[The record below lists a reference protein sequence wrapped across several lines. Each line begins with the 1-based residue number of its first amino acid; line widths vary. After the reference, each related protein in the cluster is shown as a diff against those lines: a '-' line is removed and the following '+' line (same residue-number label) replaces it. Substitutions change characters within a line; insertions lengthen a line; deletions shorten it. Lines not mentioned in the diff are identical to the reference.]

1 MAVRKTRGHLSHR
14 NESPRV
20 RARSAWIGPAV
31 LISAL
36 LFATVTTA
44 AAQLPSSG
52 KRYPRLI
59 VRNAIIIEG
68 NGTPASGPKDIVIE
82 MGLISDIVP
91 MDSGALKRP
100 GFKRPVGDVEI
111 DAAGKYVMPGLINL
125 HGHVQEERAGI
136 PQPLDYE
143 LKLWLACGIT
153 TVRDLGSDLDR
164 TLALRRDS
172 AEGRV
177 AAPAFSSTRS
187 SMPIRR
193 RATRPKRGRASAS

>member
-1 MAVRKTRGHLSHR
+1 ML
-14 NESPRV
+14 
-20 RARSAWIGPAV
+20 
-31 LISAL
+31 
-36 LFATVTTA
+36 ATVATS

-59 VRNAIIIEG
+59 VRNATILEG

-82 MGLISDIVP
+82 KGLISDIVP
-91 MDSGALKRP
+91 IDAGALKRP

-111 DAAGKYVMPGLINL
+111 DAAGKYIIPGLINL

-136 PQPLDYE
+136 PQPLDYQ

-153 TVRDLGSDLDR
+153 TVRDVGSDLDR
-164 TLALRRDS
+164 TLALRRES

-177 AAPAFSSTRS
+177 AAPRIFVYPFFNADPAPRNASEA
-187 SMPIRR
+187 
-193 RATRPKRGRASAS
+193 RARVRELKAKGTDGIKILDVYRDVMEALEDE